1 MKVIIIDS
9 ISHEWE
15 GAGGILETHSNM
27 TGNSYT
33 NWSKL
38 TPRHNSFVQQILQSL
53 VHINRHYQVKARLCI
68 SRKKQ

>member
-1 MKVIIIDS
+1 MEVVIIDS

-15 GAGGILETHSNM
+15 GIGGILETHSNM

-38 TPRHNSFVQQILQSL
+38 TPFYYWSNIRDGFHAGLQNNACFN
-53 VHINRHYQVKARLCI
+53 HHKHTGG
-68 SRKKQ
+68 K